1 MTKDQAMDII
11 ENEIK
16 FHREMAKG
24 YEGIDASK
32 IPQHLA
38 DPRVRAENHR
48 KAYEAFEMALKALRQ
63 RNVLNELINTIREEI
78 NQSSTSKYICKD
90 GAVIYT
96 DVGYVEDWFNSYADV
111 LRKKYNIV

>member
-16 FHREMAKG
+16 FHREMAEG

-48 KAYEAFEMALKALRQ
+48 K
-63 RNVLNELINTIREEI
+63 
-78 NQSSTSKYICKD
+78 
-90 GAVIYT
+90 
-96 DVGYVEDWFNSYADV
+96 
-111 LRKKYNIV
+111 